1 MENANNLYTIYK
13 DSNVVE
19 VRVKK
24 DLFSK
29 KALIAASYI
38 LMGKSYVMFDDNE
51 KFYLIFLK
59 PKENYDLEK
68 LAWEFYTKLVEQEAL
83 FTHQQQTENIREMI
97 INQALSNYIEPEEIK
112 MKEEA
117 VVQQERIRDEVN
129 KAMYAFRVGNERP
142 LEELFVEDPLGIAK
156 PWEEKYGKGNSK

>member
-1 MENANNLYTIYK
+1 MENTNNLYTIYK

-29 KALIAASYI
+29 KAVIAASYI
-38 LMGKSYVMFDDNE
+38 LMGKSYVMFDDSE

-68 LAWEFYTKLVEQEAL
+68 LAWEFYTKLIEQEAL
-83 FTHQQQTENIREMI
+83 FVHQQQTENIREMI
-97 INQALSNYIEPEEIK
+97 INQALSNYVEPEEIK
-112 MKEEA
+112 MEEEA
-117 VVQQERIRDEVN
+117 VAQQEQIRDEVN
-129 KAMYAFRVGNERP
+129 KAMYSFRVGNERP

>member
-1 MENANNLYTIYK
+1 MENTNNLYTIYK

-29 KALIAASYI
+29 KAVIAASYI

-68 LAWEFYTKLVEQEAL
+68 LAWEFYTKLIEQEAL
-83 FTHQQQTENIREMI
+83 FAHQQQTENIREMI

-112 MKEEA
+112 MEEEA
-117 VVQQERIRDEVN
+117 VVQQEQIKNEVN
-129 KAMYAFRVGNERP
+129 KAMYSFRVGNERP

-156 PWEEKYGKGNSK
+156 PWEEKYGKSNSK